1 MDNIGDKNVLI
12 IVESPTKAKTI
23 KKFLPPN
30 CTVIASNGHI
40 RDLDPAKTAVDVE
53 HNFKPK
59 YIIPTEKKA
68 LVKKL
73 KDELKKTDYL
83 LLATDEDREGE
94 SISWHLLQVLK
105 PKVEYKRMVFH
116 EITKKAILKGLESG
130 KDLDYAMVDAQE
142 ARRIVDRLF
151 GYDVSTLVGEK
162 LSSRKLSAGR
172 VQSPGLML
180 TVEREKQR
188 IGFSKSIYF
197 DAKATLNNGK
207 DRTNFDAKLVK
218 YKEKSIAG
226 SKNFD
231 SVTGAYKGGDK
242 QLILNEEAVVEL
254 LSSLENKAYKVSD
267 IVSRPITSRPS
278 APFITSTL
286 QQEAIKKLHF
296 SSKDTMRVAQKLYES
311 GLITYMRTDSPFLS
325 NEGLNGSRV
334 TVENLFGA
342 EYLSDSP
349 RQFKTDSA
357 EAQEAHEAIRPT
369 GELFKTPGETGLASR
384 ELQLYTL
391 IWSRTIASQM
401 ADAKKKT
408 TTVKINCG
416 DALFQASGTQ
426 IVFPGYL
433 RAYVEGKDDPEAALD
448 DKETLLPE
456 LIVGNT
462 LDLVELDKMKHETKA
477 PARFT
482 EASLIH
488 ILEERGIGRPST
500 YSSIIETLL
509 NRKYLVKEGSALIPT
524 FVGFAVCNYLIEAF
538 PKYVDY
544 DFTRKLEGQLDEVAK
559 QKKDKKE
566 LLEEFYLGESGLKI
580 RCEKQKKEDN
590 KQQAKTLKLP
600 QVDPVNPI
608 MIGPYGPYVLGKEKE
623 DGKREYLNLPKE
635 LLPGTVTD
643 EEIKAIIKEGKKKIE
658 PVVLGQ
664 FTDKQDVLLCEGR
677 FGPYWQVGH
686 ENSNKPK
693 RSSVPSWMQKTDE
706 AKNFDNAMKYLTLPR
721 ELGFDKDGNPIIATK
736 GKYGPFVNCN
746 GVNGNLNRRDHDAQL
761 FSVTEKEAI
770 EILEG
775 SKKNAAGKGGSAS
788 KGALKDFGEIEGGS
802 VKLYHGRYGYYLK
815 QGKTNIKILDEAA
828 QGDEELAKAL
838 TKDQIKESIIAKNS
852 KKK

>member
-1 MDNIGDKNVLI
+1 MENIGDKNVLI

-40 RDLDPAKTAVDVE
+40 RDLDPAKNAVDVE

-59 YIIPTEKKA
+59 YIIPPEKKA

-73 KDELKKTDYL
+73 KDELKNTDYL

-105 PKVEYKRMVFH
+105 PKVDYKRMVFH

-188 IGFSKSIYF
+188 IAFSKSIYF

-207 DRTNFDAKLVK
+207 EKTNFDAKLVK
-218 YKEKSIAG
+218 YKDKSIAS

-231 SVTGAYKGGDK
+231 SVTGEYKGGDK
-242 QLILNEEAVVEL
+242 QLVLDEEGVVNL
-254 LSSLENKAYKVSD
+254 IKSLENKTYSVSD
-267 IVSRPITSRPS
+267 IVSRPVTSRPS

-325 NEGLNGSRV
+325 NEGINGARV
-334 TVENLFGA
+334 TVKDLFGE
-342 EYLSDSP
+342 EYLSESP
-349 RQFKTDSA
+349 RQFKTNSA
-357 EAQEAHEAIRPT
+357 EAQEAHEAIRPA
-369 GELFKTPGETGLASR
+369 GEIFKTPGETNLTGR

-391 IWSRTIASQM
+391 IWSRTTASQM

-416 DALFQASGTQ
+416 DAVFQASGTQ

-456 LIVGNT
+456 LTVGND
-462 LDLVELDKMKHETKA
+462 LDLVELNKMQHETKA

-488 ILEERGIGRPST
+488 VLEERGIGRPST

-509 NRKYLVKEGSALIPT
+509 NRKYLVKEGNALIPT

-538 PKYVDY
+538 PQYVDY
-544 DFTRKLEGQLDEVAK
+544 DFTRLLEGQLDEVAK
-559 QKKDKKE
+559 QKKDKNE
-566 LLEEFYLGESGLKI
+566 LLNEFYLGETGLKV
-580 RCEKQKKEDN
+580 RCETQKKEDN
-590 KQQAKTLKLP
+590 KQEAKTLKLP
-600 QVDPVNPI
+600 QIDPENPI
-608 MIGPYGPYVLGKEKE
+608 MIGPYGPYVLGKEKK

-643 EEIKAIIKEGKKKIE
+643 EDIKKLIKEGKKKVE
-658 PVVLGQ
+658 PEVLGQ
-664 FTDKQDVLLCEGR
+664 FTDGQDVLLCEGR

-686 ENSNKPK
+686 DNNNKPK

-706 AKNFDNAMKYLTLPR
+706 AKNFDNAMKYLSLPR
-721 ELGFDKDGNPIIATK
+721 ELGTDKDGNLIIATK

-761 FSVTEKEAI
+761 FSVTKEEAI

-775 SKKNAAGKGGSAS
+775 SKNSASKGGSSA
-788 KGALKDFGEIEGGS
+788 KGALKDFGEIEGGN

-828 QGDEELAKAL
+828 QADEELAKAL
-838 TKDQIKESIIAKNS
+838 TEDQIRESIIAKKN

>member
-1 MDNIGDKNVLI
+1 MENLGDKNVLI

-40 RDLDPAKTAVDVE
+40 RDLDKAKTAVDVE
-53 HNFKPK
+53 HKFKPH
-59 YIIPTEKKA
+59 YIIPSEKKA

-188 IGFSKSIYF
+188 IEFNKSNYF
-197 DAKATLNNGK
+197 DAKASLNTGVEK
-207 DRTNFDAKLVK
+207 TNFDAKLIR
-218 YKEKSIAG
+218 YQGKSIAG
-226 SKNFD
+226 SKDFD
-231 SVTGAYKGGDK
+231 SVTGIYKK
-242 QLILNEEAVVEL
+242 KANQLLLDDNGITEL
-254 LSSLENKAYKVSD
+254 LDSLKNNPFKVDD
-267 IVSRPITSRPS
+267 IISRPVTSRPS

-296 SSKDTMRVAQKLYES
+296 SSKETMRVAQKLYEN
-311 GLITYMRTDSPFLS
+311 GLITYMRTDSTLLS
-325 NEGLNGSRV
+325 TEGINGART
-334 TVENLFGA
+334 TVEDLFGK
-342 EYLSDSP
+342 EYLSNTP
-349 RQFKTDSA
+349 RQFKTDNS
-357 EAQEAHEAIRPT
+357 EAQEAHEAIRPA
-369 GELFKTPGETGLASR
+369 GEFFKTPSETNLTGR
-384 ELQLYTL
+384 ELQLYNL

-408 TTVKINCG
+408 TTVKIACG

-448 DKETLLPE
+448 DKETLLPT
-456 LIVGNT
+456 LNVGME
-462 LDLVELDKMKHETKA
+462 LDLIELNKVKHETKA

-488 ILEERGIGRPST
+488 DLEEKGIGRPST
-500 YSSIIETLL
+500 YASIIDTLL
-509 NRKYLVKEGSALIPT
+509 NRKYLIKEGNALVPT

-538 PKYVDY
+538 PRYVDY
-544 DFTRKLEGQLDEVAK
+544 DFTRRLETQLDEVAK
-559 QKKDKKE
+559 KKKDKLD
-566 LLEEFYLGESGLKI
+566 LLEEFYLGDNGLKI

-590 KQQAKTLKLP
+590 KQEAKTLKLP
-600 QVDPVNPI
+600 QIDPANPI
-608 MIGPYGPYVLGKEKE
+608 MIGPFGPYVLGKEKE
-623 DGKREYLNLPKE
+623 DGKREFLNLPKE
-635 LLPGTVTD
+635 LLPGTITD
-643 EEIKAIIKEGKKKIE
+643 EEVKALIKAGKTKVE
-658 PVVLGQ
+658 PEVLGQ
-664 FTDKQDVLLCEGR
+664 FTDGQDVLLCEGR

-686 ENSNKPK
+686 DNKNKPK

-706 AKNFDNAMKYLTLPR
+706 AKVFENAMKYLSLPR
-721 ELGFDKDGNPIIATK
+721 ELGEDEDGNPIVATK

-746 GVNGNLNRRDHDAQL
+746 GVNANLNRRDHDAQL
-761 FSVTEKEAI
+761 FSVTREEAI
-770 EILEG
+770 ELLK
-775 SKKNAAGKGGSAS
+775 SAKNKTAGGRSAS
-788 KGALKDFGEIEGGS
+788 KGALKDFGEIEGGN

-815 QGKTNIKILDEAA
+815 QGKVNIKILDEAA
-828 QGDEELAKAL
+828 QSDEEAAKAL
-838 TKDQIKESIIAKNS
+838 TEEQIRESIIEKKN